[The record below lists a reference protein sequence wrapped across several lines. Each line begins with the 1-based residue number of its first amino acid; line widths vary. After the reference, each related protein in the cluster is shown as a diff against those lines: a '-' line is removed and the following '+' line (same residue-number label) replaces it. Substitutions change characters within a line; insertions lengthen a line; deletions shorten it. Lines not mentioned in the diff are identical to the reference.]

1 MQAVLRFSLPEA
13 VLIMN
18 LFLCRTRCFLI
29 FLAAVLCDVAGL
41 VLLILGV
48 CRFLSY
54 WDFFV
59 YTGALLLAFS
69 LLFWIFGYTF
79 NIEVPFREL
88 GIRSVDN

>member
-1 MQAVLRFSLPEA
+1 MRCSGFLLPEA
-13 VLIMN
+13 VLTMI
-18 LFLCRTRCFLI
+18 LSFRKTRCFLL

-41 VLLILGV
+41 VLLLLGI
-48 CRFLSY
+48 CRFLSS

-69 LLFWIFGYTF
+69 LLFWVFGYTL

-88 GIRSVDN
+88 GIRSVDH